1 MTIGQWV
8 HQSRLSKHEIV
19 QVGVRVV
26 ARAESG
32 IVTKVIKREGRIYSQ
47 RVSRSC
53 AYEAGGTEA
62 GGTEA
67 SGIEARGIKD
77 AVGVDEPR
85 ELVRRLPRRGI
96 HLVFVGRAGRLLLST
111 SIKMVLSLFLGH
123 RSRRVRLFGLPGAP
137 CERQR
142 DVTSE
147 EVISY

>member
-1 MTIGQWV
+1 MMTIGQWV
-8 HQSRLSKHEIV
+8 HQSRLSQHEIV

-26 ARAESG
+26 ARAEGG
-32 IVTKVIKREGRIYSQ
+32 IVTKVIKQEGRIYSQ

-53 AYEAGGTEA
+53 ACEA

-123 RSRRVRLFGLPGAP
+123 RSRRV
-137 CERQR
+137 
-142 DVTSE
+142 
-147 EVISY
+147 